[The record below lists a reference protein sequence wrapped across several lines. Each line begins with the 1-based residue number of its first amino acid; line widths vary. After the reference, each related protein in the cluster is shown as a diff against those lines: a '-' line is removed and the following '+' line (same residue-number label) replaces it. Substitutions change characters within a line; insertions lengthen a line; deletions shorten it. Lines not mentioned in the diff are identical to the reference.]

1 MITTMTHDLARIP
14 TSLETAHTRCEEWA
28 KWVRVTHRPFGI
40 QPMFR
45 HYRAPGRW
53 DVETVVPAAV
63 NTLQALE
70 IERLVATL
78 PERLR
83 TVLRWA
89 YVWPGLHANAVC
101 RELGCNRDGLAALRD
116 EALSRVLVGLEKKEF
131 PSRFVHNDSTR
142 LVSPPIAA

>member
-1 MITTMTHDLARIP
+1 MSDLARIP
-14 TSLETAHTRCEEWA
+14 THLEPADQRCVEWS
-28 KWVRVTHRPFGI
+28 KWVRVNHRPFGI

-45 HYRAPGRW
+45 GYMSKARQWEVAP
-53 DVETVVPAAV
+53 PIPSPV

-89 YVWPGLHANAVC
+89 YVWPGLHQNAVC
-101 RELGCNRDGLAALRD
+101 RELGVNRDGLAALRD
-116 EALSRVLVGLEKKEF
+116 EGLSRVLVGLEQKEF
-131 PSRFVHNDSTR
+131 PSSFVHNDAPR
-142 LVSPPIAA
+142 LVSSPIAA

>member
-1 MITTMTHDLARIP
+1 MSDLARIP
-14 TSLETAHTRCEEWA
+14 TSLETAHARCEEWA

-45 HYRAPGRW
+45 GYMSKARQWEVAPHI
-53 DVETVVPAAV
+53 PSPV
-63 NTLQALE
+63 NTLQAQE

-89 YVWPGLHANAVC
+89 YVWSWLPAVHVAKEVGC
-101 RELGCNRDGLAALRD
+101 HKRELAYLRD
-116 EALSRVLVGLEKKEF
+116 EALE
-131 PSRFVHNDSTR
+131 H
-142 LVSPPIAA
+142 IANSLHTCEML

>member
-1 MITTMTHDLARIP
+1 MTHDLARIP
-14 TSLETAHTRCEEWA
+14 SHLETAHARCEEWA

-45 HYRAPGRW
+45 GYMSKARQWEVAP
-53 DVETVVPAAV
+53 PIPSPV
-63 NTLQALE
+63 NTLQAQE

-89 YVWPGLHANAVC
+89 YVWPGLHQNAVC
-101 RELGCNRDGLAALRD
+101 RELGTDRSGLAALRD
-116 EALSRVLVGLEKKEF
+116 EGLSRVLVGLEKEQLEGVF
-131 PSRFVHNDSTR
+131 
-142 LVSPPIAA
+142 